1 MHQHAVASM
10 PLSTESLTT
19 PLHCAHVIFLCH
31 MGGGNDMTT
40 HVKGL

>member
-31 MGGGNDMTT
+31 MGGG
-40 HVKGL
+40 GGGGE